1 MLAAAFAGAGVV
13 ACIWGADVIHDRSH
27 PAFWLWMVLMA
38 PGMLIAAAGALAAIV
53 LPVYIM
59 FQIPMRR
66 KGQPSGWLGAYI
78 KAVER
83 VLQDE
88 W

>member
-1 MLAAAFAGAGVV
+1 
-13 ACIWGADVIHDRSH
+13 
-27 PAFWLWMVLMA
+27 MVLMA

-53 LPVYIM
+53 LPVYIT